1 MNILMQ
7 AALQE
12 ISNLT
17 SGEIFIVKDLFKG
30 YEWNRLNINDR
41 RNLGRFFVEPSQ
53 NIFLFNGD
61 IEILEKNKSGQQM
74 YKKL

>member
-17 SGEIFIVKDLFKG
+17 SGEIFIVKDCLRG
-30 YEWNRLNINDR
+30 M
-41 RNLGRFFVEPSQ
+41 
-53 NIFLFNGD
+53 
-61 IEILEKNKSGQQM
+61 SGTD
-74 YKKL
+74 